1 MSESIRTLTHA
12 IATGDTEAFG
22 RFYEQWFDV
31 ALAQARR
38 CSGRDE
44 QFCLDVVQQAMMRV
58 IRSIKPMQ
66 SEADVSRWLRAVVQS
81 CCYDLLRS
89 ELRRARREQVH
100 RTVQSAN
107 APEPDIDDRLEW
119 LRMELANLDPEV
131 ARMLSLRFRLGWTL
145 QRIGAA
151 CGLKPG
157 AVDGRIT
164 RALASLRAKA
174 PEDSHES

>member
-1 MSESIRTLTHA
+1 MSESIRTLTAA

-22 RFYEQWFDV
+22 RFYGQWFDV

-44 QFCLDVVQQAMMRV
+44 QFCLDVVQQTMMRV
-58 IRSIKPMQ
+58 IRSIKPMDT
-66 SEADVSRWLRAVVQS
+66 EGDVSRWLRAVVQS
-81 CCYDLLRS
+81 CCLDHLRS
-89 ELRRARREQVH
+89 ERRRTRRERLH
-100 RTVQSAN
+100 GSDQSDA
-107 APEPDIDDRLEW
+107 ALDRDLDQRLLW
-119 LRMELANLDPEV
+119 LRSELANLDPEL

-151 CGLKPG
+151 VGLKPG

-164 RALASLRAKA
+164 RALASLRARA
-174 PEDSHES
+174 PEDSHE